1 MLIALTALSIAAVLL
16 TIGFLV
22 IHFLP
27 VLKHFHLP
35 VSIVAGLLGLLFAHF
50 SIGYFDLGADARGI
64 FPEKYFLEMK
74 QVPGIFINIVFAT
87 LMLGM
92 PKFSLWKSMHL
103 AAPNIVMGHAYA
115 WGQHFVGALLAIF
128 VFSYFY
134 ENSQYMAPLIAIG
147 FQGGHG
153 TAAGLTATFDNLNF
167 TEAVDLGLGV
177 ATGGVLI
184 GLISGIVIFKIVS
197 RKDQTLTPI
206 SKNNG
211 NDADSHD
218 DHDEKDKKKTDLEF
232 KKYMVSK
239 FSVQMGFIVV
249 VIFTGWVMLKSLV
262 YLESYFFADSKVSLM
277 AYIPL
282 FPMVLISSIFI
293 NAIFRR
299 TRLFRFL
306 DRKSIE
312 QIGTMSL
319 DFLIVCAVATLD
331 LNVLMDYKLAVGSLL
346 LAGLVWNIGIL
357 MLFARFIYPSP
368 WYVYAM
374 PDYGGATATTAS
386 GLLLADV
393 ADPNRLTSSKK
404 AYMFKQPFYEP
415 FMGGGFVTALS
426 IPLIKFWG
434 IWSYLSITAMA
445 LMLVFL
451 CGFLLWR
458 KQIRTAAKVSS

>member
-1 MLIALTALSIAAVLL
+1 MLDTFISLSFAAVLL
-16 TIGFLV
+16 TIGYVF
-22 IHFLP
+22 INFLP
-27 VLKHFHLP
+27 FLKRLQLP
-35 VSIVAGLLGLLFAHF
+35 VSIVAGLLGLLFAHI
-50 SIGYFDLGADARGI
+50 SIGYFDLGANARGI
-64 FPEKYFLEMK
+64 FPEKYFLQM
-74 QVPGIFINIVFAT
+74 QHVPGIFINIVFAT

-92 PKFSLWKSMHL
+92 PKLKFGKSIRL

-153 TAAGLTATFDNLNF
+153 TAAGLSVPFENLNF
-167 TEAVDLGLGV
+167 KEAVDLGLGV

-184 GLISGIVIFKIVS
+184 GLLSGILIFKIVS
-197 RKDQTLTPI
+197 QKDKQPTQKSI
-206 SKNNG
+206 
-211 NDADSHD
+211 DFDSHAD
-218 DHDEKDKKKTDLEF
+218 LHEKDVKKKDLKF
-232 KKYMVSK
+232 KKNMVSK
-239 FSVQMGFIVV
+239 FSVQFGFIGV
-249 VIFTGWVMLKSLV
+249 VIFTGWAMLESLT
-262 YLESYFFADSKVSLM
+262 YLESYFFANAKVSLM

-282 FPMVLISSIFI
+282 FPMVLISSII
-293 NAIFRR
+293 LNGIFRK

-306 DRKSIE
+306 DRKSID

-319 DFLIVCAVATLD
+319 DFLIVCAVATLN
-331 LNVLMDYKLAVGSLL
+331 LKVLMDYKLAVGSLL

-357 MLFARFIYPSP
+357 LLFARFIYPKP
-368 WYVYAM
+368 WYVFAL

-393 ADPNRLTSSKK
+393 ADPKRLTNSKK

-415 FMGGGFVTALS
+415 FMGGGLVTALS

-434 IWSYLSITAMA
+434 IWSYFFITAGA
-445 LMLVFL
+445 LLVVAFF
-451 CGFLLWR
+451 GFLLWR
-458 KQIRTAAKVSS
+458 KKQKS

>member
-1 MLIALTALSIAAVLL
+1 MLVTLISLSIAAVLL
-16 TIGFLV
+16 TIGFIV
-22 IHFLP
+22 IRFLP

-35 VSIVAGLLGLLFAHF
+35 VSIVAGLLGLLFAHI
-50 SIGYFDLGADARGI
+50 SIGYLDLGVDARGI

-74 QVPGIFINIVFAT
+74 KVPGIFINIIFAT

-92 PKFSLWKSMHL
+92 PKFSFWKSMRL

-153 TAAGLTATFDNLNF
+153 TAAGLTATFANLNF
-167 TEAVDLGLGV
+167 SEAVDLGLGV

-184 GLISGIVIFKIVS
+184 GLISGIIIFKIVS
-197 RKDQTLTPI
+197 RKDKQQLPV
-206 SKNNG
+206 SKNID
-211 NDADSHD
+211 NDINSHV
-218 DHDEKDKKKTDLEF
+218 DHEEKDEKKTELEF

-239 FSVQMGFIVV
+239 FSVQMGFIVA
-249 VIFTGWVMLKSLV
+249 VIFTGWAMLESLA
-262 YLESYFFADSKVSLM
+262 YLESYFFADAKVSLM

-282 FPMVLISSIFI
+282 FPMVLISSIFL
-293 NAIFRR
+293 NAIFRKI
-299 TRLFRFL
+299 RLFKFL

-393 ADPNRLTSSKK
+393 ADPKKLTSSKK

-434 IWSYLSITAMA
+434 IWSYFLITATV
-445 LMLVFL
+445 LLLVFL
-451 CGFLLWR
+451 FGFLLWR
-458 KQIRTAAKVSS
+458 QQQNSK